1 MTPSSRISPDE
12 FLALSDLN
20 QRLSDE
26 DRLAYLKHSS
36 FYVGKEDSFDCAF
49 EHSHSADKPSRERVD
64 EFIISNGSL
73 NNAMTSV
80 RSVTGAR
87 SKHDLNWCS
96 IEDYLDNWHLLSKD
110 DQLSLRMLVLA
121 DNHTN
126 ANRFGVKNRNLES
139 HLLLS
144 LGCDMSNILNTP
156 KDAVRSNLKSPGGD
170 YSRLC
175 VDNRAVDAKTCLR
188 SLNKFNRTYSVEKL
202 FKLGLVAYQAV
213 IVSDESYRKVN
224 GIDSKKQY
232 HKFYRENA
240 SFLSN
245 LCMKQKKIMSY
256 FYSHELSV
264 DSILGA
270 QYRPHSHVIFFLPR
284 EEFCGALDP
293 YVESLEETFNSQF
306 NDRTLTILRSDTG
319 AEALFNVSRNYKDIE
334 RSFSY
339 LHRAYSLSDQYMRE
353 IRETNVRE
361 LNNATV
367 ECYHNLIWLLK
378 TSTGESKGVRRVG
391 SGYIPK
397 VKDLEK
403 YEHPLLQKRKKNTKI
418 KNKTLGKPK
427 NPPCTDD
434 SINTNHVKVRSRRPS
449 KGCVSCSTSNEEQNA
464 PEALCDPSAVVS
476 VLLANDSLERE
487 ALGRSKRKHGGSSK
501 LRIVSGRVRRGRR
514 QTHVSGH
521 NSKTC
526 SSTSNNLTKAGND
539 RRTVCMGRNL
549 RRAQKARSKRRLP
562 CWNDERSRGS
572 QPA

>member
-1 MTPSSRISPDE
+1 
-12 FLALSDLN
+12 
-20 QRLSDE
+20 
-26 DRLAYLKHSS
+26 
-36 FYVGKEDSFDCAF
+36 
-49 EHSHSADKPSRERVD
+49 
-64 EFIISNGSL
+64 
-73 NNAMTSV
+73 
-80 RSVTGAR
+80 
-87 SKHDLNWCS
+87 
-96 IEDYLDNWHLLSKD
+96 
-110 DQLSLRMLVLA
+110 MLVLA

-270 QYRPHSHVIFFLPR
+270 QYRPHSHVIFFLPK

-306 NDRTLTILRSDTG
+306 NDRTLTILKSDTG
-319 AEALFNVSRNYKDIE
+319 TEALFNVSRNYKDIE

-391 SGYIPK
+391 GGYIPK

-434 SINTNHVKVRSRRPS
+434 SITTNHVKTSSGCSRGS
-449 KGCVSCSTSNEEQNA
+449 STSNEESNPLKA
-464 PEALCDPSAVVS
+464 GSGSAEGTS
-476 VLLANDSLERE
+476 NYPLNDSH
-487 ALGRSKRKHGGSSK
+487 KRDAVDGSTRNNGGSRK
-501 LRIVSGRVRRGRR
+501 LRSISRRVLRRRR
-514 QTHVSGH
+514 TTHVWG
-521 NSKTC
+521 NSKAQAYSTC
-526 SSTSNNLTKAGND
+526 EPSSSNSTSGSTKARVLSFSRD
-539 RRTVCMGRNL
+539 MGRNL
-549 RRAQKARSKRRLP
+549 RRTQKAGSKRRLH
-562 CWNDERSRGS
+562 CWNDERSRRS
-572 QPA
+572 EPTRA